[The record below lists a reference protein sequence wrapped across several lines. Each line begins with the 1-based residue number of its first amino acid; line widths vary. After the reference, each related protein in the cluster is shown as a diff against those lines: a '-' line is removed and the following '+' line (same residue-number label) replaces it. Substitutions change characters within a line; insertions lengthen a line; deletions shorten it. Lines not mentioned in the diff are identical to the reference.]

1 MNIFKHI
8 IIICGI
14 IFSSTYINKSIK
26 LPIIILLAAGYTFSK
41 VSISTKQK
49 KNELVAM
56 NFDDYKVLKYYSIA
70 ESIQSALYA
79 ISTGMLIFQMNN
91 MIIFIIITYSI
102 SIPMQI
108 LINYLWS
115 RNTERL
121 KKCVYMHVTPH
132 VSQEP

>member
-49 KNELVAM
+49 K
-56 NFDDYKVLKYYSIA
+56 K
-70 ESIQSALYA
+70 
-79 ISTGMLIFQMNN
+79 
-91 MIIFIIITYSI
+91 
-102 SIPMQI
+102 
-108 LINYLWS
+108 
-115 RNTERL
+115 
-121 KKCVYMHVTPH
+121 
-132 VSQEP
+132 

>member
-1 MNIFKHI
+1 
-8 IIICGI
+8 
-14 IFSSTYINKSIK
+14 
-26 LPIIILLAAGYTFSK
+26 
-41 VSISTKQK
+41 
-49 KNELVAM
+49 M

>member
-14 IFSSTYINKSIK
+14 IFISTSISASIK
-26 LPIIILLAAGYTFSK
+26 LPIVLLLSSGYTFSK
-41 VSISTKQK
+41 VAASINRK
-49 KNELVAM
+49 KKELVAM

-79 ISTGMLIFQMNN
+79 IATGMLIFQMNHFTN
-91 MIIFIIITYSI
+91 IIIITYAVSVPLKI
-102 SIPMQI
+102 CIDH
-108 LINYLWS
+108 LWG

-121 KKCVYMHVTPH
+121 RKYVYMHVTPH